1 MPQGRYQLSRGDPS
15 GSLVFAAGTV
25 VPSAGQPLSSA
36 TLGGAWKVACWGTA
50 GVNPAWHLVTCFSA
64 ETASRPRAPPL
75 PSSAV
80 KVARRPASPVQ
91 NAPTTV
97 EVSIVMPCLNEVET
111 LAACIAE
118 AREAIA
124 KGGYTAEIIVADNG
138 STDGSQLLAR
148 ELGATVVDVQR
159 KGYGSALIGGID
171 AAQGRFVVMG
181 DADAS
186 YDFAAIAPLIARLR
200 EGYDLVVGNRFL
212 GGIEPGA
219 MPWSHRWLGNPVLS
233 SINKMFFHAPVGD
246 THCGL
251 RAFTKDAYEKMRL
264 RATGMEFASE
274 MVIKASLNGMRIT
287 EVPVVL
293 RPDGRSR
300 PPHLRTWRDGW
311 RHLRFM
317 LLFSPRWLFLYP
329 GLALLIAGVL
339 VGTVLETGSKK
350 IGPVTFDIHTLLLA
364 GFACL
369 IGYQLVVFAVFTK
382 VFAMQQ
388 GFHPPNP
395 SYRAMF
401 RYVKLETGLAIGG
414 VMLLL
419 GVAGTV
425 AAVSSW
431 GAVGFG
437 DLDPRVTM
445 REVIPAAVLLTL
457 GVQTIFAS
465 FFLSIL
471 GIDSEPDSR

>member
-1 MPQGRYQLSRGDPS
+1 
-15 GSLVFAAGTV
+15 
-25 VPSAGQPLSSA
+25 
-36 TLGGAWKVACWGTA
+36 
-50 GVNPAWHLVTCFSA
+50 
-64 ETASRPRAPPL
+64 
-75 PSSAV
+75 
-80 KVARRPASPVQ
+80 
-91 NAPTTV
+91 
-97 EVSIVMPCLNEVET
+97 MPCLNEVET

-138 STDGSQLLAR
+138 STDGSQLAAR
-148 ELGATVVDVQR
+148 ELGAKVVDVQR

-171 AAQGRFVVMG
+171 AAEGRFVVMG

-186 YDFAAIAPLIARLR
+186 YDFAAIAPLIAKLR
-200 EGYDLVVGNRFL
+200 DGYDLVVGNRFL

-251 RAFTKDAYEKMRL
+251 RAFTKGAYDTMRL

-274 MVIKASLNGMRIT
+274 MVIKASLKGMRIT

-329 GLALLIAGVL
+329 GLALLVIGLGLSALLIAGPL
-339 VGTVLETGSKK
+339 R
-350 IGPVTFDIHTLLLA
+350 IGGVRLDIHTMLVA
-364 GFACL
+364 GFLAL
-369 IGYQLVVFAVFTK
+369 LGYQLLLFAVFTK
-382 VFAMQQ
+382 MFAIRE
-388 GFHPPNP
+388 GFHPPHP
-395 SYRAMF
+395 ALQTLL
-401 RYVKLETGLAIGG
+401 RYVTLEVGLLAGALMALGG
-414 VMLLL
+414 LVVLVL
-419 GVAGTV
+419 
-425 AAVSSW
+425 AVTSW
-431 GAVGFG
+431 QSVGFG
-437 DLDPRVTM
+437 NLNPSTTM
-445 REVIPAAVLLTL
+445 REVIPAVVLLSL
-457 GVQTIFAS
+457 GTQTIFAS
-465 FFLSIL
+465 FFISILSIDL
-471 GIDSEPDSR
+471 S